1 MEYCVCKQCGEKV
14 TFDYKVLRAHL
25 RTDHYDRFIDMQ
37 IYSDHD
43 MLHEC
48 YKVIDETIPT

>member
-14 TFDYKVLRAHL
+14 TFDYEVLRAHL

-37 IYSDHD
+37 TYSDHD